1 MGAMRY
7 LPQGESKQR
16 GGELG
21 VQQQSDRAAG
31 GRVSG
36 MKAGEGLQWAGSA
49 QSISSLWVGVLS
61 GVRNEI
67 LVPVS
72 YLLSQV

>member
-1 MGAMRY
+1 
-7 LPQGESKQR
+7 
-16 GGELG
+16 
-21 VQQQSDRAAG
+21 
-31 GRVSG
+31 

-49 QSISSLWVGVLS
+49 QGISSLWVGVLS

-72 YLLSQV
+72 YLLSQVQTPRFHDFRLAFILFFNL

>member
-1 MGAMRY
+1 M
-7 LPQGESKQR
+7 
-16 GGELG
+16 
-21 VQQQSDRAAG
+21 
-31 GRVSG
+31 SG